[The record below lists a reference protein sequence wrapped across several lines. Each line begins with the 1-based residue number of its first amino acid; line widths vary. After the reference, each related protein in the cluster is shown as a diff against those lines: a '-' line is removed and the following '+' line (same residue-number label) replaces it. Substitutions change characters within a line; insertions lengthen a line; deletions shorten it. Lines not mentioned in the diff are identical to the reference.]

1 MPANTAGAATDSR
14 RRSIGGWRKATRR
27 RSVRELWH
35 LGFRSGQHGWAKIA
49 HSCGFSQRANG
60 GRLSDAEPQ
69 RGPAV
74 KSRSQAH
81 GAKCEKSLNDK
92 VFGAANESL
101 L

>member
-1 MPANTAGAATDSR
+1 MRVNIYVRARFGPTWAGENRVFMRVFESAR
-14 RRSIGGWRKATRR
+14 RR
-27 RSVRELWH
+27 
-35 LGFRSGQHGWAKIA
+35 GQ
-49 HSCGFSQRANG
+49 RN
-60 GRLSDAEPQ
+60 DVEPQ

-81 GAKCEKSLNDK
+81 RAKCEKSLNGK